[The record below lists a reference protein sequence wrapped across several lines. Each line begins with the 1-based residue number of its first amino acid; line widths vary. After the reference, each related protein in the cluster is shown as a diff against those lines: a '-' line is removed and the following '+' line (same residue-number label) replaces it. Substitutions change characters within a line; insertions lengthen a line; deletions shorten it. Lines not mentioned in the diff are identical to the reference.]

1 MFKSVAF
8 SAKNILMR
16 DPEQTPASRFLSLKW
31 KAVLVFSLVLVTIN
45 ISLAGLAYL
54 GLQRQF
60 AQQREQIYL
69 GHIKKIRGL
78 IKTSYQRMEQLAD
91 IVPLLRGDR
100 ADENS
105 VAGKIDSI
113 FERHGHLLQIVW
125 GVEIA
130 SFYSSENKLLVSWG
144 RQVGTDRILEWVR
157 AANERERP
165 ITGLDCGERCLQYVA
180 VPLLANDERAGVLL
194 LGRSL
199 AEVVLSFRQI
209 SGDDIGIM
217 TAVKLPSENAT
228 ELRRLMPE
236 WGMRIAALTNAE
248 RNLLVLRSL
257 SEGHSLAEV
266 ASQHVWY
273 HYGAREYEVRLIPIN
288 KAGVENREAQLVVI
302 SDVTRALADIRVAT
316 RQSLLGGLVGL
327 VVSETLLLLLLWKPM
342 ARLQRVVLSL
352 PYLAEHAFE
361 KVRARLSHSVQPA
374 WGRDEID
381 VLNDTAVTLS
391 YQLEALQA
399 EIQDRT
405 RHLAERGDDLAR
417 ERDFV
422 TGLLNTAQVIIL
434 TQDSAGRVTML
445 NRQGQKIT
453 GYGADEITGWPFY
466 ELLAGDKVSPELFQ
480 QLEDLRAG
488 RRGQVRVDTGL
499 QCRNGSQRT
508 ISWFHSRLAVH
519 SSSDVVVLSVG
530 HDVTEREQAEQRLT
544 WLADHD
550 PLTELFN
557 RRRFQHEFEQ
567 ILEAS
572 IRYGRHG
579 GLLYFDLD
587 QFKYINDTSGH
598 QAGDALLRMVANK
611 LRQVVRGS
619 DVVARLGGDEF
630 AVVIRECDV
639 ESAVLVAREVCTQLN
654 TLEFPARG
662 GNHSISLSIGI
673 ALFPL
678 HGATV
683 RDLMA
688 NADVAMYQAKEE
700 GRGRWHLFSSD
711 EQVRER
717 MQQRVYWKEQ
727 IEQALRE
734 DRFLLYF
741 QPVLDIR
748 THTIGHYEVLLRMY
762 DHRGR
767 IISPAQFIP
776 VAEQSGL
783 IHAIDHLVL
792 RKAIA
797 QQAKLWS
804 QGYHL
809 TLSINLSGRVVDDP
823 ELVPVLEDLL
833 RATGVNPSSLMFE
846 ITETAA
852 VADLAAAERL
862 MHRIKAHGC
871 RFAVDDFGV
880 GFSSFF
886 YLKRLPVDYVK
897 IDGMFVRELAKSHQ
911 DQVFV
916 KALSEVAKGL
926 GKKAVAEFVEDA
938 EALALLHEYGVN
950 YAQGHYIGRPTPHI
964 IDTPCAEGKVAWS
977 HAQ

>member
-1 MFKSVAF
+1 MP
-8 SAKNILMR
+8 

-45 ISLAGLAYL
+45 VSLAGLAYL

-60 AQQREQIYL
+60 AQQREQVYF
-69 GHIKKIRGL
+69 GHIKKIQGL
-78 IKTSYQRMEQLAD
+78 IKNSYQRMEQLAD
-91 IVPLLRGDR
+91 IVPLLRGDNPE
-100 ADENS
+100 ENS
-105 VAGKIDSI
+105 LAGEIRSI
-113 FERHGHLLQIVW
+113 FERHGHLLQMVW
-125 GVEIA
+125 GVEVA
-130 SFYSSENKLLVSWG
+130 VFYSSDNKLLVSWG
-144 RQVGTDRILEWVR
+144 QQISEDHVWEWVQ
-157 AANERERP
+157 AANKRERP
-165 ITGLDCGERCLQYVA
+165 VTGLDCERRCIQYVA
-180 VPLLANDERAGVLL
+180 VPLLADNERAGVLL

-199 AEVVLSFRQI
+199 ADMVLSFRQI

-217 TAVKLPSENAT
+217 TAVQLPFGSVAEP
-228 ELRRLMPE
+228 RQLMPE
-236 WGMRIAALTNAE
+236 WDMRMVALTNAE

-257 SEGHSLAEV
+257 SEEYSLAMV
-266 ASQHVWY
+266 ASRHVW
-273 HYGAREYEVRLIPIN
+273 HHHAGREYEIRLIPIN

-302 SDVTRALADIRVAT
+302 SDVTRALADIRLAT
-316 RQSLLGGLVGL
+316 RRSLLGGLVGL
-327 VVSETLLLLLLWKPM
+327 VVSEILLLFLLWKPM

-352 PYLAEHAFE
+352 PYLAENAFE
-361 KVRARLSHSVQPA
+361 KVRKRLSHSVQPA

-381 VLNDTAVTLS
+381 VLNNTAMTLS

-399 EIQDRT
+399 QIQERT

-445 NRQGQKIT
+445 NRQGQRII
-453 GYGADEITGWPFY
+453 GYSADEITGRPFC
-466 ELLAGDKVSPELFQ
+466 ELLTGDKVSPELFQ
-480 QLEDLRAG
+480 QLEELRLG
-488 RRGQVRVDTGL
+488 RRGQVCVDTGI
-499 QCRNGSQRT
+499 QCRDGSQRI

-519 SSSDVVVLSVG
+519 PSRDAVVLSVG
-530 HDVTEREQAEQRLT
+530 HDVTEREQAEQRLA

-557 RRRFQHEFEQ
+557 RRRFQYEFER
-567 ILEAS
+567 ILRAS
-572 IRYGRHG
+572 IRHGYRG

-598 QAGDALLRMVANK
+598 QAGDALLRMVADK

-630 AVVIRECDV
+630 AVVICECDV
-639 ESAVLVAREVCTQLN
+639 EGVLQIAQNICNQLSI
-654 TLEFPARG
+654 LEFSARG

-678 HGATV
+678 HGATI

-748 THTIGHYEVLLRMY
+748 THTIGHYEVLLRMR

-792 RKAIA
+792 RKAIT

-823 ELVPVLEDLL
+823 ELVPILEDLL
-833 RATGVNPSSLMFE
+833 RTTGVNPSSLMFE
-846 ITETAA
+846 VTETAA
-852 VADLAAAERL
+852 VADLVAAERF
-862 MHRIKAHGC
+862 MYRIKAHGC

-916 KALSEVAKGL
+916 KALSEVARGL

-938 EALALLHEYGVN
+938 EALALLHEYGVD

-964 IDTPCAEGKVAWS
+964 AETPCSEGKVAWF